1 VGEGKIITL
10 FQPHLF
16 SRTQY
21 MAQEL
26 AAAFVEGSDHTI
38 FLDIFGSRED
48 PIDGVTTQLIL
59 DQLPEGTSYDFEP
72 DWDRACAL
80 AVSRAQPGDLVLTM
94 STGDLY
100 QIVPQLLEAKR
111 VHDQVKDG

>member
-1 VGEGKIITL
+1 
-10 FQPHLF
+10 
-16 SRTQY
+16 

-26 AAAFVEGSDHTI
+26 ADAFRAGSEHTI

-59 DQLPEGTSYDFEP
+59 DRVGSGVSYDYEP
-72 DWDRACAL
+72 DWDKAVAL
-80 AVSRAQPGDLVLTM
+80 ATARARAGDVIVTM

-100 QIVPQLLEAKR
+100 QIVPRLLESLRKA
-111 VHDQVKDG
+111 HGE

>member
-1 VGEGKIITL
+1 
-10 FQPHLF
+10 
-16 SRTQY
+16 
-21 MAQEL
+21 MAAEL
-26 AAAFVEGSDHTI
+26 AEAFARGSDHTI

-48 PIDGVTTQLIL
+48 PIEGVTTALIL
-59 DQLPEGTSYDFEP
+59 DQLPAAASYDFEP

-80 AVSRAQPGDLVLTM
+80 AVERAQPGDLVLTM

-111 VHDQVKDG
+111 AWDGAKDG